1 VRILIVEDD
10 RELNGLIS
18 LYLKKEY
25 TIDSV
30 YTKEDAISYIDSYI
44 YDIILLDRDLEGE
57 DVGLSL
63 IDMIK
68 SKRIETGVLVISSF
82 GCTDDKIE
90 GLNSGADDYLDKP
103 FEMEELAARIKA
115 LARRFVKNDIRIGDM
130 QFDMKN
136 RTLLYGGN
144 EIVFTKK
151 EGEILFYLLTKLN
164 TIVPREEL
172 LDAVYKNPENI
183 SSNTIDVTI
192 TNIRKKLPVNIIKT
206 IKTRGFKIEL

>member
-1 VRILIVEDD
+1 MRILIVEDD
-10 RELNGLIS
+10 RDLNGLIS

-25 TIDSV
+25 TTDSV
-30 YTKEDAISYIDSYI
+30 YTKEDALSYIDAYS
-44 YDIILLDRDLEGE
+44 YDIVLLDRDLDGA

-63 IDMIK
+63 IDPIK
-68 SKRIETGVLVISSF
+68 SKRIETGILVISSF

-103 FEMEELAARIKA
+103 FEMEELGARIKA
-115 LARRFVKNDIRIGDM
+115 LGRRFVKNEIRIGEM
-130 QFDMKN
+130 LFDLKN
-136 RTLLYGGN
+136 RTLLYGTK

-151 EGEILFYLLTKLN
+151 EGDILFYLLSKPA
-164 TIVPREEL
+164 TIVSREEL

-206 IKTRGFKIEL
+206 IKTRGFKIEF